1 MLNITL
7 KRTDQNAPK
16 LFTFM
21 LDDLVIF
28 SGQPSLGFGLFHEM
42 SVAMF
47 SKRKKVDTSWHR
59 INWPENYRK

>member
-1 MLNITL
+1 ML

-28 SGQPSLGFGLFHEM
+28 SGDYRTAFAWFWTISRDVGSNVHQ
-42 SVAMF
+42 
-47 SKRKKVDTSWHR
+47 KKKVDTSWHR